1 MKFEAAY
8 LLPNQLAGNLN
19 ASKGTSARS
28 TTRCAEVEE
37 DKQQMLFKEVEG
49 KDVAELLASG
59 REGRSVS
66 CNFFAP

>member
-8 LLPNQLAGNLN
+8 LLANLARNLN

-28 TTRCAEVEE
+28 STRCAEVEE
-37 DKQQMLFKEVEG
+37 DKPQMLFKEVEG

-59 REGRSVS
+59 REGRTIS
-66 CNFFAP
+66 CKIFAP